1 MIDPKFFE
9 KTLFLN
15 GYIIFTLIPYQKA
28 NASVYQKANTLVC
41 IGLPKGK
48 HIGLY
53 WFAKRQTHWF
63 AKEQTHW
70 FTKGQTHRFVLVC
83 QKANA
88 SVYQK
93 ANALVYQKANTSV
106 YQKANTLV
114 CIGLP
119 KGKHIGLCGLRV
131 ELILMKSRIYKS
143 LELRMT
149 GR

>member
-28 NASVYQKANTLVC
+28 NASVYQKANASV
-41 IGLPKGK
+41 
-48 HIGLY
+48 
-53 WFAKRQTHWF
+53 W
-63 AKEQTHW
+63 
-70 FTKGQTHRFVLVC
+70 

-88 SVYQK
+88 SVC
-93 ANALVYQKANTSV
+93 
-106 YQKANTLV
+106 QKANTLV